1 MGNHTFNHLKG
12 CETSTKEY
20 IENVLLCQEAI
31 SKHSKIVNLKP
42 AIFRPP
48 YGRIRRAQALKLRK
62 MGYKIILWD
71 ILTADFD
78 ADVTPEQYLQN
89 VFKNATSGSIIVFH
103 DSKKANRNLEY
114 ALPKTLEFLKEK
126 GFSFSILE

>member
-12 CETSTKEY
+12 WETSTKEY
-20 IENVLLCQEAI
+20 VENVLLCQEAI
-31 SKHSKIVNLKP
+31 SKHSKIVYLKP

-48 YGRIRRAQALKLRK
+48 YGRIKRSQAKELRK
-62 MGYKIILWD
+62 LGYKIIMWD

-78 ADVTPEQYLQN
+78 ADVTPEQCLHN
-89 VFKNATSGSIIVFH
+89 VLKNVTSGSIIVFH
-103 DSKKANRNLEY
+103 DSKKAFRNLEY

-126 GFSFSILE
+126 GFSFDVLE